1 MFILTI
7 CLVFFVVIAA
17 LLACFEISMFSLS
30 SITLK
35 SYELSENK
43 KKQKIASLMRRPK
56 DVLVSLLLC
65 NILINIL
72 IQNTFANLFEDSS
85 WVYKVVVPLILV
97 LIFGEILPK
106 SVGLK
111 LNLVIAPVASVF
123 LGFLMRILKPVL
135 MPLTKVTE
143 IISRFLF
150 FFLKKEQEISFS
162 ELRHIVSV
170 TENSG
175 VLLPEEADLIEGAI
189 DLKDSMVRERMR
201 PRNEILYYDINDSI
215 SQLEHIFIDLQA
227 TRVPVCDGEVEN
239 VLGILA
245 TGEYFLHQE
254 TIKNAEDL
262 KQILKKPCFVLET
275 MNAWSLLIYLR
286 EKGLKLAMVVDEYS
300 SVSGLITQE
309 DLVEAVVGEVKDR
322 RDVKSLYTRSGSDV
336 IVASGKLELK
346 EFAEIFHIPL
356 VSQSHAVTLGGWL
369 IEQLRDIPVAG
380 TKFTS
385 SGFLFYVLSADP
397 NKVKRIYVRRLK
409 S

>member
-1 MFILTI
+1 MFVLTI
-7 CLVFFVVIAA
+7 CLFCFVAIAA
-17 LLACFEISMFSLS
+17 LLACFEISMFSLP

-35 SYELSENK
+35 SYGLSDNK
-43 KKQKIASLMRRPK
+43 KKQKIASLMSRPK

-85 WVYKVVVPLILV
+85 WVYKVVIPLLLV

-106 SVGLK
+106 SIGLK
-111 LNLVIAPVASVF
+111 LNLTIAPSASVF
-123 LGFLMRILKPVL
+123 LDFLIRLLKPVL
-135 MPLTKVTE
+135 QPLTKVTE

-175 VLLPEEADLIEGAI
+175 VLLPEEADLISGTI
-189 DLKDSMVRERMR
+189 DLKDSMVKERMR
-201 PRNEILYYDINDSI
+201 PRNEILYYDINDPI

-227 TRVPVCDGEVEN
+227 TRVPVCNGEVEN
-239 VLGILA
+239 VLGILSA
-245 TGEYFLHQE
+245 GEYFLHQE
-254 TIKNAEDL
+254 TVKNSDDL

-275 MNAWSLLIYLR
+275 MNAWSLLVDLR

-309 DLVEAVVGEVKDR
+309 DLVEAVIGEIKDR

-346 EFAEIFHIPL
+346 EFAEIFHVPL

-369 IEQLRDIPVAG
+369 IEQLGDIPIAG
-380 TKFTS
+380 TKLTS